1 MKLFALFLLPIF
13 LYATSVETLV
23 EHAKNSHLSLEAIK
37 HKLSTLDNEYEI
49 SRNFANPELSLSMS
63 DIQLRDISNRS
74 LEPMQYTAL
83 NVNQKIPYFGK
94 RDANSQKIEAQK
106 AQLSMSLEEVK
117 VKLTKAIKLSAFT
130 IWRLEEQLK
139 IVDDYLSLTKQ
150 NIDLFSAYSTNDS
163 SAHMGIMN
171 AELALSQLKIK
182 KSKLESAL
190 VGQYKNISYLSDMD
204 VKSIEA
210 DMSMHELRPM
220 DYYLNAVDENKAYK
234 MKEAELDVANADV
247 KVKELASFIDPVV
260 QVGYFRREKFEDYMS
275 VGIGFSLPIYGSELS
290 KEEAAR
296 KIVLSAKSETEDTK
310 NQISSQISAVYLQL
324 QSAYEIYNI
333 LQNESLPQLEH
344 MKDLTSSSLR
354 SGADLFLY
362 IQMLEKKLTLDEQNI
377 DAIAS
382 YHQNLATLEALIGE
396 EL

>member
-106 AQLSMSLEEVK
+106 VQLSMSLEEVK

>member
-23 EHAKNSHLSLEAIK
+23 EHAKSSHLSLEAIK
-37 HKLSTLDNEYEI
+37 HKLSTLDDEYAV

-106 AQLSMSLEEVK
+106 VQLSMSLEEVK

>member
-94 RDANSQKIEAQK
+94 RDAASQKIEAQK
-106 AQLSMSLEEVK
+106 AQMNMSIEEAK
-117 VKLTKAIKLSAFT
+117 VKLTKAIKISAFT

-190 VGQYKNISYLSDMD
+190 VGQYKNISYLSDID

-210 DMSMHELRPM
+210 DMSMPELRPM

-275 VGIGFSLPIYGSELS
+275 IGIGFSLPIYGSELS